1 MATNTVELVETMPRD
16 GLHRYLYEHMIAR
29 TLDLASKQAAQRG
42 EAPLTVKHRN
52 MLRDQIAQRIGF
64 HGEQA
69 GLNGGIDD
77 PNMGYAPVVTSINEV
92 VAQTYPNAP
101 VPFDIPSGTK
111 ASDNPVVKRM
121 FGDFMRMTRFGGK
134 AADDFDARLPL
145 SAHDP
150 RWRDRASV
158 MRAGLE
164 QVAIP
169 LEELQRTL
177 RQNSLNGVENIRIP
191 MKLVYAQ
198 PRGEQTSLREAGR
211 SNTYADVSGFAR
223 LRPFMSSDEASRL
236 EDWAHSPAR
245 QPDGKMDASVFMDQD
260 AADRAVA
267 VLEDLSSRGVG
278 YSIERDKHPGQL
290 KVRLDSGINM
300 RIMDTANRQ
309 SYVANSIYHHDK
321 KYSYSIDT
329 NSNDTRMGRYT
340 PTPQESVNL
349 LRLAEGSLE
358 IDGAYHTSNASVYPV
373 GVVQNSIIPGQNGR
387 DLRIRCGYRNELVQF
402 FGDHD
407 RAETAVRDWVDA
419 AKTNL
424 SEEVGAEGL
433 IELADKQREA
443 LRLLK
448 SQAQGEVV
456 DEAKATAAREVLKEE
471 PDFSMDSSVARVQE
485 DYWAQLSETFPDMS
499 DVPESADIPE
509 PLRIR
514 PRDLTLDERVPVSA
528 EVTNENGETV
538 TKVTRGYEKRNFTEE
553 FGMYPAADD
562 RSIVSVENA
571 ERAVRAHADS
581 YVTQRLG
588 DFEPDATNTRFDP
601 VVVSRYADPGN
612 IRETRSNLISALRQL
627 PEIEYEQFMGDDFG
641 NDRIVEELVRFNPN
655 TAQSM
660 SAHEHPQMRRFASTI
675 QRALEANGCDLTE
688 DENGNPNLLVDDQ
701 GVVRYEARRRNATDR
716 AVVTG
721 EIGQVLT
728 QGEQGEIYTKFA
740 HGNNHMFVPGY
751 TATILPQKVGETK
764 GIAERTKLRGFEQTV
779 NDHLTQM
786 ISDQVNTSRDRMQ
799 APAGLNRAYRELYG
813 HKFPVDYLEQSAEEG
828 LDKKWQNMILY
839 TESRRVHYG
848 KEIGDGAS
856 LRSEVMA
863 KRRGFDPLNDNTRDP
878 LVLTGGKDITTL
890 DAEDYDGRFSSWA
903 TGTAR
908 NHGRVVYL
916 VDSAQVGD
924 DGMIIKGEP
933 GDDIALGKD
942 PALANSKFDPHSR
955 QNMTLSAILQAS
967 SINENVTIAQI
978 NFKNWEHDDGMLVS
992 KTYADENKIR
1002 AIDGQMRN
1010 LTRADKITDTHGN
1023 KGVINYVVD
1032 PGMSDEEAEQLG
1044 LVDEVKFF
1052 RANPHVDIAAVSPYS
1067 GMSRQNAGLA
1077 REMIDSNGK
1086 GAKDIIIDDKVIK
1099 GRAGTGMM
1107 IVTHMSADKKTNI
1120 YDAEAVREG
1129 KGRRISNQ
1137 LGIGLQSL
1145 GCHKTLQHFF
1155 KNNDSNVGK
1164 ARAFIE
1170 ATGIT
1175 TDDALRLGPTFTAED
1190 AAKRKDVEPGN
1201 TELVKYTKRSS
1212 TIAKNAR
1219 RDMRAEAL
1227 KHLRD
1232 GDMMKLPF
1240 ALKMQNG
1247 ENTPK
1252 IGVDGNGNDVYGLP
1266 ILPDKYRSGE
1276 ELHDGTVS
1284 THEYTDK
1291 YAEIHMAATEFE
1303 AAREQMV
1310 GISKSE
1316 EQRLHGIQESCVRR
1330 AQSNHDIVAG
1340 DIVDTKING
1349 KHNIFKEALM
1359 SVRAENSATAV
1370 WSADPRLKINQVAM
1384 SSEMAKEL
1392 AVYDNG
1398 NADCIHDNSVGH
1410 TMLWRDPVWTGNGV
1424 RYMEVVID
1432 DTLTGV
1438 AVNPNIA
1445 VSFDGDFDGDAPGLA
1460 SGLPKEVHEELL
1472 EKATVEANLL
1482 NEGASVSQPDGTQRH
1497 DLNFS
1502 TEMTM
1507 TVAAAMNPEY
1517 KERLDDIVNNL
1528 HEVRA
1533 EHATGEI
1540 SRESMRET
1548 QKAAME
1554 DIDTLYSEM
1563 SQNQIATVSVD
1574 YSSPEAASESLKA
1587 CYQYTNP
1594 ETGEVIEHG
1603 AKGGAGK
1610 HAEYDQRLG
1619 IERVGNKVI
1628 DHGHSLISKD
1638 EHEAEQKAMGIKTE
1652 SVGDAGTKQHRA
1664 IALLRAQGLVNEA
1677 AHISYGATQS
1687 ILQAKK
1693 DPVDAIYRE
1702 EVVSTAVPNLW
1713 NGYRMTSSPNEQG
1726 RLVWDVEYDKQG
1738 QPVTATKEQWVDQYM
1753 DMYNSKAGMG
1763 VPMARG
1769 LVENVAEALSDEN
1782 GKMYNL
1788 DREYWDNL
1796 PENKQPLLMDRVAF
1810 GGKQGFAELLNG
1822 ANQNK
1827 SLFEGQLQD
1836 FATRRVKAEMSKV
1849 QAAQVETQAEIPAQA
1864 QHQQPAAQSNGF
1876 DVSRT
1881 AEEDRAMAAQEQE
1894 AFAADQ
1900 DRYAE
1905 VEEYMADGNMEAA
1918 QAVASQMRDGSAEK
1932 IRQEKQRGRT
1942 QRVQRHATVANAAH
1956 NGMDEGMSF

>member
-1 MATNTVELVETMPRD
+1 MAMDNVELVETMPRD
-16 GLHRYLYEHMIAR
+16 GLHRYLYEYMIAGA
-29 TLDLASKQAAQRG
+29 LDMASKQAAQRG

-52 MLRDQIAQRIGF
+52 MLRDQIAERINV
-64 HGEQA
+64 HGQAA
-69 GLNGGIDD
+69 GLQGGIDD
-77 PNMGYAPVVTSINEV
+77 PRMGYVPVVTGINEV
-92 VAQTYPNAP
+92 LAQTYPDAP
-101 VPFDIPSGTK
+101 VMFDIPSGSK
-111 ASDNPVVKRM
+111 ASDNPLVKRM
-121 FGDFMRMTRFGGK
+121 FGDFMRMTRFGDK
-134 AADDFDARLPL
+134 AADEFDARLPL

-164 QVAIP
+164 PVAIP

-177 RQNSLNGVENIRIP
+177 RQNSLNGVENMRNP

-198 PRGEQTSLREAGR
+198 PREGRSSLRETGR

-223 LRPFMSSDEASRL
+223 LRPYMSSDEASRL
-236 EDWAHSPAR
+236 EDWAHSPAKR
-245 QPDGKMDASVFMDQD
+245 PDGKMDASVFMDQA

-278 YSIERDKHPGQL
+278 FTIERDKHPGQL

-329 NSNDTRMGRYT
+329 NSNDTRLGRYT

-358 IDGAYHTSNASVYPV
+358 LDGAYHTGNASVYPV

-402 FGDHD
+402 FHDHD
-407 RAETAVRDWVDA
+407 TAEAAVRGWVDE
-419 AKTNL
+419 AKNNL
-424 SEEVGAEGL
+424 TTEVGAEGL
-433 IELADKQREA
+433 ISLAGQQREA

-448 SQAQGEVV
+448 AQAQGEAV
-456 DEAKATAAREVLKEE
+456 DEAEATAAREILKQDPE
-471 PDFSMDSSVARVQE
+471 FSMDSSVARVQE

-514 PRDLTLDERVPVSA
+514 QRDLTLDERVPVSA
-528 EVTNENGETV
+528 EVTGENGEV
-538 TKVTRGYEKRNFTEE
+538 YIEITRGTQARNFTDE
-553 FGMYPAADD
+553 FGVYPAADD

-571 ERAVRAHADS
+571 ERAVRAHAGA

-588 DFEPDATNTRFDP
+588 DFEPDETNARFDP

-612 IRETRSNLISALRQL
+612 VRETRSNLIAALRQL
-627 PEIEYEQFMGDDFG
+627 PEIEYEQFMGEDFG
-641 NDRIVEELVRFNPN
+641 NDRIVEELVKFDPS

-660 SAHEHPQMRRFASTI
+660 TEHEHPQMRMFAGTI
-675 QRALEANGCDLTE
+675 QRALEANGCDLTV

-701 GVVRYEARRRNATDR
+701 GVVHYEARRRNATSR

-728 QGEQGEIYTKFA
+728 QGEHGEVYTKFA

-751 TATILPQKVGETK
+751 TATILPQKIGETK

-779 NDHLTQM
+779 NDHLTRI
-786 ISDQVNTSRDRMQ
+786 ISDQVNTSRDQMQ
-799 APAGLNRAYRELYG
+799 APASLNRAYRELYG
-813 HKFPVDYLEQSAEEG
+813 HKFPVDFLEQSAEEG
-828 LDKKWQNMILY
+828 LDEKWQNLILHA
-839 TESRRVHYG
+839 ESRRVHYG

-856 LRSEVMA
+856 LRSKVMA
-863 KRRGFDPLNDNTRDP
+863 DRRGFDPLNDNTRDP

-890 DAEDYDGRFSSWA
+890 DAEDYDGRFSHSA

-916 VDSAQVGD
+916 VDSAQVGE
-924 DGMIIKGEP
+924 DGMIVKGEP
-933 GDDIALGKD
+933 GDDLALLKE

-955 QNMTLSAILQAS
+955 QNMMLSAILQAS
-967 SINENVTIAQI
+967 SINENVTIAQT

-992 KTYADENKIR
+992 KKYAQENKIR
-1002 AIDGQMRN
+1002 AIDGTMRD

-1023 KGVINYVVD
+1023 KGVINYVID
-1032 PGMSDEEAEQLG
+1032 PDMSDEEAQRLN
-1044 LVDEVKFF
+1044 LVDEVRFF
-1052 RANPHVDIAAVSPYS
+1052 RDNPHVDIAAVSPYS

-1086 GAKDIIIDDKVIK
+1086 GARDIIVNGEVIK

-1120 YDAEAVREG
+1120 YDDEAVRDG

-1145 GCHKTLQHFF
+1145 GCHETLQHFF
-1155 KNNDSNVGK
+1155 KNNDANVRK

-1175 TDDALRLGPTFTAED
+1175 ADDTLTLGASFTAEN
-1190 AAKRKDVEPGN
+1190 AAERTAVEPGN
-1201 TELVKYTKRSS
+1201 TDVVKYNKGSS
-1212 TIAKNAR
+1212 SIAKHAR
-1219 RDMRAEAL
+1219 KGMRAEAL

-1232 GDMMKLPF
+1232 GDMMQLPF
-1240 ALKMQNG
+1240 AVEMANG
-1247 ENTPK
+1247 EKTPK
-1252 IGVDGNGNDVYGLP
+1252 LGVDANGNDVYGLP

-1291 YAEIHMAATEFE
+1291 YAEIYMSAMEFE
-1303 AAREQMV
+1303 AARENMV
-1310 GISKSE
+1310 GASGRELK
-1316 EQRLHGIQESCVRR
+1316 RLQDIQENCMRT
-1330 AQSNHDIVAG
+1330 AQSNHDIVAD
-1340 DIVDTKING
+1340 DIVNTKING
-1349 KHNIFKEALM
+1349 KHNIFKEAVM
-1359 SVRAENSATAV
+1359 SARAENSATAV

-1384 SSEMAKEL
+1384 SREMAEEL
-1392 AVYDNG
+1392 GVFANG
-1398 NADCIHDNSVGH
+1398 IDDCIHDNSVGH
-1410 TMLWRDPVWTGNGV
+1410 TMLWRDPVWSGNGV

-1445 VSFDGDFDGDAPGLA
+1445 MSFDGDFDGDAPGLA
-1460 SGLPKEVHEELL
+1460 SGFPKNVHEELL

-1482 NEGASVSQPDGTQRH
+1482 NDGASVTQPDGTERH
-1497 DLNFS
+1497 ALNFS

-1507 TVAAAMNPEY
+1507 TVACAMNPEY
-1517 KERLDDIVNNL
+1517 QERLDTIVDNL

-1533 EHATGEI
+1533 EHAAGEI
-1540 SRESMRET
+1540 DRESMRAT
-1548 QKAAME
+1548 QVAAME

-1563 SQNQIATVSVD
+1563 IQGQIATVSVD
-1574 YSSPEAASESLKA
+1574 YSSPEAASESLKS
-1587 CYQYTNP
+1587 CYQYINP

-1619 IERVGNKVI
+1619 IEHVGNEVV
-1628 DHGHSLISKD
+1628 DRGHSLISKD

-1713 NGYRMTSSPNEQG
+1713 NGYRMTATPNEQG
-1726 RLVWDVEYDKQG
+1726 RLVWDVEYNQQDE
-1738 QPVTATKEQWVDQYM
+1738 PITATKEQWVQQYM
-1753 DMYNSKAGMG
+1753 DMYNSKEGMG

-1788 DREYWDNL
+1788 DREYWDNM

-1810 GGKQGFAELLNG
+1810 GGKQGFEELLHG
-1822 ANQNK
+1822 ARQGK

-1836 FATRRVKAEMSKV
+1836 FATRRIKAEMAKAPAV
-1849 QAAQVETQAEIPAQA
+1849 QVEAQA
-1864 QHQQPAAQSNGF
+1864 QQQVTQSAGF
-1876 DVSRT
+1876 DAPRT
-1881 AEEDRAMAAQEQE
+1881 VEEDQAAAAREQE
-1894 AFAADQ
+1894 AFARDQ
-1900 DRYAE
+1900 ERYAE
-1905 VEEYMADGNMEAA
+1905 VEEHMADGNFAA
-1918 QAVASQMRDGSAEK
+1918 AEVVAEQMRPGAAEK
-1932 IRQEKQRGRT
+1932 IRANKQRAQKVQGRT
-1942 QRVQRHATVANAAH
+1942 AQRAQTVQA
-1956 NGMDEGMSF
+1956 GMEDGMSF

>member
-16 GLHRYLYEHMIAR
+16 GLHRYLYEHMIAQ
-29 TLDLASKQAAQRG
+29 TLDLASKQAAQSG

-64 HGEQA
+64 HGERA

-101 VPFDIPSGTK
+101 VTFDIPSGAK
-111 ASDNPVVKRM
+111 ASDNPMVKRM

-164 QVAIP
+164 PVAIP

-177 RQNSLNGVENIRIP
+177 RQNSLNGVENMRMP
-191 MKLVYAQ
+191 MKLVYAS

-211 SNTYADVSGFAR
+211 SNTYADASGFAR
-223 LRPFMSSDEASRL
+223 LRPFMSSEEASRL

-245 QPDGKMDASVFMDQD
+245 QPDGKMDASVFMDQ
-260 AADRAVA
+260 AASDRAVA

-349 LRLAEGSLE
+349 LRLAEGSLN
-358 IDGAYHTSNASVYPV
+358 IDGAYHTSNSSVYPV
-373 GVVQNSIIPGQNGR
+373 GVVQNSVIPGQNGR

-402 FGDHD
+402 FSNHD
-407 RAETAVRDWVDA
+407 EAEATVRGWVDE

-424 SEEVGAEGL
+424 STEVGADGL
-433 IELADKQREA
+433 IDLAGKQREA

-448 SQAQGEVV
+448 GQAQGEVV
-456 DEAKATAAREVLKEE
+456 DETEATAAREILKQE

-485 DYWAQLSETFPDMS
+485 DYWAQMSETFPDMS
-499 DVPESADIPE
+499 GVPESADIPE

-514 PRDLTLDERVPVSA
+514 QRDLTLDGRVPVSA
-528 EVTNENGETV
+528 EIINENGETD
-538 TKVTRGYEKRNFTEE
+538 TKVTRGYETRNFTDE

-571 ERAVRAHADS
+571 ERAVRAHAES
-581 YVTQRLG
+581 YITQRLG

-612 IRETRSNLISALRQL
+612 VRETRSNLVSALRQL
-627 PEIEYEQFMGDDFG
+627 PEIEYGQFMGDDFG
-641 NDRIVEELVRFNPN
+641 NDRIVEELVRFNPD

-660 SAHEHPQMRRFASTI
+660 AAHEHPQMRSFASTI
-675 QRALEANGCDLTE
+675 QRTLAANGCDLTE

-701 GVVRYEARRRNATDR
+701 GVVRYEAQRRNATNR

-728 QGEQGEIYTKFA
+728 QGEQGELYTKFA

-779 NDHLTQM
+779 NDHLTQV
-786 ISDQVNTSRDRMQ
+786 ISDQVNTSRDQMQ

-828 LDKKWQNMILY
+828 LDKKWQNLNLY

-856 LRSEVMA
+856 LRSKVMA
-863 KRRGFDPLNDNTRDP
+863 DRHGRDPLNDNTRDP
-878 LVLTGGKDITTL
+878 LVLTGGKDLTTL
-890 DAEDYDGRFSSWA
+890 DAQDYDGRFSASA

-916 VDSAQVGD
+916 VDSAEVD
-924 DGMIIKGEP
+924 EDGMIIKGES
-933 GDDIALGKD
+933 GDDIALLKD

-992 KTYADENKIR
+992 KKYADENKTR
-1002 AIDGQMRN
+1002 GIDGEMRR

-1032 PGMSDEEAEQLG
+1032 PDMSDEEAEQLG

-1052 RANPHVDIAAVSPYS
+1052 GDNRHVDIAAVSPYS

-1086 GAKDIIIDDKVIK
+1086 GAQDIVVNGEVIK

-1120 YDAEAVREG
+1120 YDDAAVREG

-1145 GCHKTLQHFF
+1145 GCHKTLQYFF

-1170 ATGIT
+1170 ATGIV
-1175 TDDALRLGPTFTAED
+1175 TDDALRLSPTFTAED
-1190 AAKRKDVEPGN
+1190 ATTRTGVEPGN
-1201 TELVKYTKRSS
+1201 TELVKYNKRSS
-1212 TIAKNAR
+1212 TISKNAR
-1219 RDMRAEAL
+1219 KGMRTEAL

-1232 GDMMKLPF
+1232 GDMMQLPF
-1240 ALKMQNG
+1240 AIKMRNG
-1247 ENTPK
+1247 EDTPK
-1252 IGVDGNGNDVYGLP
+1252 IDVDGNGNDVYGLP

-1291 YAEIHMAATEFE
+1291 YAEIYMSAMEFE
-1303 AAREQMV
+1303 DARDQMV
-1310 GISKSE
+1310 GISNSE
-1316 EQRLHGIQESCVRR
+1316 QQRLYSIQENCVRT
-1330 AQSNHDIVAG
+1330 AQGNHDIVAG
-1340 DIVDTKING
+1340 DTVDTKING

-1384 SSEMAKEL
+1384 SSDMAEEL
-1392 AVYDNG
+1392 NAFANG
-1398 NADCIHDNSVGH
+1398 TDDCIHDNSVGH
-1410 TMLWRDPVWTGNGV
+1410 TVLWRDPVWTGNGV

-1445 VSFDGDFDGDAPGLA
+1445 ASFDGDFDGDAPGLVM
-1460 SGLPKEVHEELL
+1460 SFPKEVHEELL

-1482 NEGASVSQPDGTQRH
+1482 NEGASVTQPDGTQRH

-1517 KERLDDIVNNL
+1517 KERLDAITDNL

-1533 EHATGEI
+1533 EHAAGEI
-1540 SRESMRET
+1540 DRESMRET

-1554 DIDTLYSEM
+1554 DIDTLYGEM

-1628 DHGHSLISKD
+1628 DHGHSLISNE

-1664 IALLRAQGLVNEA
+1664 IALLRGQGLVNEA

-1693 DPVDAIYRE
+1693 DPIDAIYRE
-1702 EVVSTAVPNLW
+1702 EVVSTAVLNLW
-1713 NGYRMTSSPNEQG
+1713 NGYRMTASPNEQD

-1738 QPVTATKEQWVDQYM
+1738 QPVTATKDQWVEQYM
-1753 DMYNSKAGMG
+1753 DMYNSKEGMG

-1788 DREYWDNL
+1788 DRENWDNL

-1810 GGKQGFAELLNG
+1810 GGKQGFDELLNG
-1822 ANQNK
+1822 ARQGK
-1827 SLFEGQLQD
+1827 GLFEGQLQD
-1836 FATRRVKAEMSKV
+1836 FATRRVKAELSKAQV
-1849 QAAQVETQAEIPAQA
+1849 AQVETQAEMSGQA

-1881 AEEDRAMAAQEQE
+1881 AEEDRAIAAQEQE
-1894 AFAADQ
+1894 AFAAGQ

-1918 QAVASQMRDGSAEK
+1918 QAAASQMRDGSAEK
-1932 IRQEKQRGRT
+1932 IREEKQRGRT
-1942 QRVQRHATVANAAH
+1942 QRAQRHATAANVAH
-1956 NGMDEGMSF
+1956 NGTDEGMSF